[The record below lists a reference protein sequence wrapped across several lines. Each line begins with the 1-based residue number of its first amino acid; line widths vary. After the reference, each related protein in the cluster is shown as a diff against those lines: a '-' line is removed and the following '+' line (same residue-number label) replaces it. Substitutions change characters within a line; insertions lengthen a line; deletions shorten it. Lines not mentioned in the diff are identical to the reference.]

1 MRGGIIM
8 IKHSIRVVV
17 LLAVFVC
24 SLYAITDSTGINH
37 LKQHVV
43 TKIDDEVKNG
53 NYGYSFVKVGLVYDG
68 EVVFT
73 KAYGNNNQVNEVH
86 IWASIS
92 KPITTM
98 VAMQLVEDGLI
109 QSIDD
114 NIWEYCDKY
123 IDCMPAQYVNSD
135 LTIKHIMTHTS
146 GIPHYDKPT
155 WVGDKLNIQFEP
167 GSRRSYSTHAW
178 GVLGDVLTAITGK
191 DFNTLIKEYTG
202 EPVGATTLWAV
213 NQDEIWRSP
222 GGFVHSSVQDL
233 VTFSIG
239 VMNNVYV
246 TEQTLYNDIAKVHV
260 SSSQGLGWNVSNAG
274 SDNIIISHSG
284 AASDGSNTETYL
296 RVKPRKKISAGA
308 MGLRSGGNSF
318 GTLCR
323 KLMDILEDDP
333 DPTPI
338 VQLASKHNTGSLNIA
353 VDTRGNVPLFT
364 VSKVNTGTA
373 TLVIYDLSGRTVW
386 KHNMN
391 RVFAGKQTVQWYNS
405 RSYAGKMFIVSVL
418 ENGNAK
424 KSKRFVLMK

>member
-1 MRGGIIM
+1 
-8 IKHSIRVVV
+8 
-17 LLAVFVC
+17 
-24 SLYAITDSTGINH
+24 
-37 LKQHVV
+37 
-43 TKIDDEVKNG
+43 
-53 NYGYSFVKVGLVYDG
+53 
-68 EVVFT
+68 
-73 KAYGNNNQVNEVH
+73 
-86 IWASIS
+86 
-92 KPITTM
+92 
-98 VAMQLVEDGLI
+98 
-109 QSIDD
+109 
-114 NIWEYCDKY
+114 
-123 IDCMPAQYVNSD
+123 
-135 LTIKHIMTHTS
+135 
-146 GIPHYDKPT
+146 
-155 WVGDKLNIQFEP
+155 
-167 GSRRSYSTHAW
+167 
-178 GVLGDVLTAITGK
+178 
-191 DFNTLIKEYTG
+191 
-202 EPVGATTLWAV
+202 
-213 NQDEIWRSP
+213 
-222 GGFVHSSVQDL
+222 
-233 VTFSIG
+233 
-239 VMNNVYV
+239 
-246 TEQTLYNDIAKVHV
+246 V